1 MVCYRFIIGL
11 FVTNLSL
18 ICPPRVSPEKLDDM
32 KNLDFSPVHLRTKK
46 IAQGKESIYLDIVKD
61 GIRKKEF
68 IGLYLIPE
76 KTRADKVINRA
87 TMKTAEEIRAKRIV
101 ELMEGKVGIGK
112 KPDKVDLLEWF
123 EEQRLYYYDNDNM
136 NYSKT
141 IHNLIR
147 HLTIFHPRKLMLS
160 DVKPTFIRK
169 FLEYLRSDGA
179 NKFGGR
185 LCDET
190 IYTYFTVFSILMNKA
205 VRLEL
210 IISNPFHKLS
220 QAVKPQRRTKK
231 KEYLTLS
238 EVKRMAEAE
247 CDDWR
252 VKYAFMFCCF
262 TGLRYI
268 DVSRLKWKHIVEVG
282 EGKYQIE
289 LIQQKTKALS
299 SSAVNGLVANNGC
312 NGEIQIVPVVRKK
325 DGKKTFLALQSLPT
339 SGRTNVSIFYKD
351 LTDEATYT
359 TPANFAKD
367 WDGSFVV
374 CDFSS
379 AYSTWSWQHDNALA
393 FLYEEGGGTGGG
405 YNIVYKRI
413 DIPTITNQEYD
424 FDTSYKYERFNIDWA
439 QADLNKEM
447 ASLLTTVKKTS
458 EANTSFVKGDKLIT
472 DASQL
477 TCKFGHKEMGGTGG
491 DAQDISNLIDGNP
504 ATYYHT
510 YYGAGAQ
517 PNGSHFMDV
526 TLPEGQTFQGNIE
539 VDVTRCSGATAD
551 HITQFTIS
559 GWNNN
564 ATDTTQIA
572 VVNVPNASA
581 GKEATCEFTIP
592 EGKSYSSLRFNVTGT
607 TNNRGYWHMAEF
619 QLYPMSLDPKC
630 LNALCADAY
639 KQLAEAIATAEAVEK
654 VSEADVTALQTAYQ
668 AYLDALAPITSIGGV
683 SIQPATTIGSAIYD
697 LQGRKVQRMVKG
709 VYIVNGKKVVR

>member
-1 MVCYRFIIGL
+1 
-11 FVTNLSL
+11 
-18 ICPPRVSPEKLDDM
+18 M
-32 KNLDFSPVHLRTKK
+32 KNLEFSPVHLRTKK

-160 DVKPTFIRK
+160 DVKPTVIRK

-190 IYTYFTVFSILMNKA
+190 NYTYFTVFSILMNKA

-220 QAVKPQRRTKK
+220 QAEKPQRRTKK

-282 EGKYQIE
+282 KGKYQIE

-325 DGKKTFLALQSLPT
+325 DGQKTFLALQSLPT
-339 SGRTNVSIFYKD
+339 SGRINVSIFYKD

-367 WDGSFVV
+367 WDGNFVV

-393 FLYEEGGGTGGG
+393 FLYEEGGGTSGG

-413 DIPTITNQEYD
+413 DIPTITSQEYD

-447 ASLLTTVKKTS
+447 ASLLTTIKKTS

-491 DAQDISNLIDGNP
+491 DAQDISNLIDSD
-504 ATYYHT
+504 ATTYYHT
-510 YYGAGAQ
+510 YWGAGAQ

-539 VDVTRCSGATAD
+539 VDVTRRSGATAD

-559 GWNNN
+559 GWNN

-572 VVNVPNASA
+572 VVSVPNASA
-581 GKEATCEFTIP
+581 GAQATCEFTIP

-619 QLYPMSLDPKC
+619 QLYPVSLDPKC

-639 KQLAEAIATAEAVEK
+639 KQLTEAIVTAEAVET
-654 VSEADVTALQTAYQ
+654 VSEADVTALQAAYQ

-683 SIQPATTIGSAIYD
+683 SIQLATATGSVIYD

-709 VYIVNGKKVVR
+709 VYIVNGKKVVK

>member
-32 KNLDFSPVHLRTKK
+32 KNLEFSPVHLRTKK

-61 GIRKKEF
+61 GMRKKEF

-220 QAVKPQRRTKK
+220 QAEKPQRRMKK

-526 TLPEGQTFQGNIE
+526 TLPEGQTFQGRIE
-539 VDVTRCSGATAD
+539 VDVIRRSKASAD

-559 GWNNN
+559 GWNN

-607 TNNRGYWHMAEF
+607 TSNRGYWHMAEF
-619 QLYPMSLDPKC
+619 QLYPVSLDPKC

-683 SIQPATTIGSAIYD
+683 SIQPATTTGSAIYD

>member
-1 MVCYRFIIGL
+1 M
-11 FVTNLSL
+11 
-18 ICPPRVSPEKLDDM
+18 
-32 KNLDFSPVHLRTKK
+32 
-46 IAQGKESIYLDIVKD
+46 
-61 GIRKKEF
+61 
-68 IGLYLIPE
+68 
-76 KTRADKVINRA
+76 
-87 TMKTAEEIRAKRIV
+87 
-101 ELMEGKVGIGK
+101 
-112 KPDKVDLLEWF
+112 
-123 EEQRLYYYDNDNM
+123 
-136 NYSKT
+136 
-141 IHNLIR
+141 
-147 HLTIFHPRKLMLS
+147 
-160 DVKPTFIRK
+160 
-169 FLEYLRSDGA
+169 
-179 NKFGGR
+179 
-185 LCDET
+185 
-190 IYTYFTVFSILMNKA
+190 
-205 VRLEL
+205 
-210 IISNPFHKLS
+210 
-220 QAVKPQRRTKK
+220 
-231 KEYLTLS
+231 
-238 EVKRMAEAE
+238 
-247 CDDWR
+247 
-252 VKYAFMFCCF
+252 
-262 TGLRYI
+262 
-268 DVSRLKWKHIVEVG
+268 
-282 EGKYQIE
+282 
-289 LIQQKTKALS
+289 
-299 SSAVNGLVANNGC
+299 VANNGC
-312 NGEIQIVPVVRKK
+312 NGEILIVPVVRKK

-413 DIPTITNQEYD
+413 DIPTITSQEYD
-424 FDTSYKYERFNIDWA
+424 FDTSYKYERFDIDWA
-439 QADLNKEM
+439 QADLNKKM

-491 DAQDISNLIDGNP
+491 DAQDISNLIDGDP

-510 YYGAGAQ
+510 YWGADAQ

-539 VDVTRCSGATAD
+539 VDVTRRSGANYD

-607 TNNRGYWHMAEF
+607 TSNRGYWHMAEF
-619 QLYPMSLDPKC
+619 QLYPISLDPKVFEC
-630 LNALCADAY
+630 LVCGCLQAAY
-639 KQLAEAIATAEAVEK
+639 R
-654 VSEADVTALQTAYQ
+654 SY
-668 AYLDALAPITSIGGV
+668 SHC
-683 SIQPATTIGSAIYD
+683 
-697 LQGRKVQRMVKG
+697 
-709 VYIVNGKKVVR
+709 

>member
-1 MVCYRFIIGL
+1 
-11 FVTNLSL
+11 
-18 ICPPRVSPEKLDDM
+18 M
-32 KNLDFSPVHLRTKK
+32 KNLEFSPVHLRTKK

-61 GIRKKEF
+61 GMRKKEF

-220 QAVKPQRRTKK
+220 QAEKPQRRTKK

-289 LIQQKTKALS
+289 LIQQKTKEPVYIPLS
-299 SSAVNGLVANNGC
+299 A
-312 NGEIQIVPVVRKK
+312 
-325 DGKKTFLALQSLPT
+325 
-339 SGRTNVSIFYKD
+339 
-351 LTDEATYT
+351 
-359 TPANFAKD
+359 
-367 WDGSFVV
+367 
-374 CDFSS
+374 
-379 AYSTWSWQHDNALA
+379 NALKW
-393 FLYEEGGGTGGG
+393 LPERG
-405 YNIVYKRI
+405 YDGRENYIYKFRDRSI
-413 DIPTITNQEYD
+413 IYD
-424 FDTSYKYERFNIDWA
+424 Y
-439 QADLNKEM
+439 L
-447 ASLLTTVKKTS
+447 KKW
-458 EANTSFVKGDKLIT
+458 
-472 DASQL
+472 
-477 TCKFGHKEMGGTGG
+477 G
-491 DAQDISNLIDGNP
+491 DAAGIDKHLTFHMSRHTC
-504 ATYYHT
+504 ATLLL
-510 YYGAGAQ
+510 YYG
-517 PNGSHFMDV
+517 
-526 TLPEGQTFQGNIE
+526 
-539 VDVTRCSGATAD
+539 
-551 HITQFTIS
+551 
-559 GWNNN
+559 
-564 ATDTTQIA
+564 TDLYTVSKILGHTSIKTTQIYAKIADEMKRTA
-572 VVNVPNASA
+572 VQN
-581 GKEATCEFTIP
+581 IP
-592 EGKSYSSLRFNVTGT
+592 DIF
-607 TNNRGYWHMAEF
+607 
-619 QLYPMSLDPKC
+619 
-630 LNALCADAY
+630 
-639 KQLAEAIATAEAVEK
+639 
-654 VSEADVTALQTAYQ
+654 
-668 AYLDALAPITSIGGV
+668 
-683 SIQPATTIGSAIYD
+683 
-697 LQGRKVQRMVKG
+697 
-709 VYIVNGKKVVR
+709 

>member
-147 HLTIFHPRKLMLS
+147 HLTIFHPRKLMPS

-190 IYTYFTVFSILMNKA
+190 NYTYFTVFSILMNKA

-220 QAVKPQRRTKK
+220 QAEKPQRRTKK

-289 LIQQKTKALS
+289 LIQQKTKEPVYIPLS
-299 SSAVNGLVANNGC
+299 A
-312 NGEIQIVPVVRKK
+312 
-325 DGKKTFLALQSLPT
+325 
-339 SGRTNVSIFYKD
+339 
-351 LTDEATYT
+351 
-359 TPANFAKD
+359 
-367 WDGSFVV
+367 
-374 CDFSS
+374 
-379 AYSTWSWQHDNALA
+379 NALKW
-393 FLYEEGGGTGGG
+393 LPERG
-405 YNIVYKRI
+405 YDGRENYIYKFRDRSI
-413 DIPTITNQEYD
+413 IYD
-424 FDTSYKYERFNIDWA
+424 Y
-439 QADLNKEM
+439 L
-447 ASLLTTVKKTS
+447 KKW
-458 EANTSFVKGDKLIT
+458 
-472 DASQL
+472 
-477 TCKFGHKEMGGTGG
+477 G
-491 DAQDISNLIDGNP
+491 DAAGIDKHLTFHMSRHTC
-504 ATYYHT
+504 ATLLL
-510 YYGAGAQ
+510 YYG
-517 PNGSHFMDV
+517 
-526 TLPEGQTFQGNIE
+526 
-539 VDVTRCSGATAD
+539 
-551 HITQFTIS
+551 
-559 GWNNN
+559 
-564 ATDTTQIA
+564 TDLYTVSKILGHTSIKTTQIYAKIADEMKRTA
-572 VVNVPNASA
+572 VQNIPNI
-581 GKEATCEFTIP
+581 F
-592 EGKSYSSLRFNVTGT
+592 
-607 TNNRGYWHMAEF
+607 
-619 QLYPMSLDPKC
+619 
-630 LNALCADAY
+630 
-639 KQLAEAIATAEAVEK
+639 
-654 VSEADVTALQTAYQ
+654 
-668 AYLDALAPITSIGGV
+668 
-683 SIQPATTIGSAIYD
+683 
-697 LQGRKVQRMVKG
+697 
-709 VYIVNGKKVVR
+709 

>member
-1 MVCYRFIIGL
+1 M
-11 FVTNLSL
+11 
-18 ICPPRVSPEKLDDM
+18 SPEKLDDM
-32 KNLDFSPVHLRTKK
+32 KNLEFSPVHLRTKK

-220 QAVKPQRRTKK
+220 QAEKPQRRTKK

-289 LIQQKTKALS
+289 LIQQKTKEPVYIPLS
-299 SSAVNGLVANNGC
+299 A
-312 NGEIQIVPVVRKK
+312 
-325 DGKKTFLALQSLPT
+325 
-339 SGRTNVSIFYKD
+339 
-351 LTDEATYT
+351 
-359 TPANFAKD
+359 
-367 WDGSFVV
+367 
-374 CDFSS
+374 
-379 AYSTWSWQHDNALA
+379 NALKW
-393 FLYEEGGGTGGG
+393 LPERG
-405 YNIVYKRI
+405 YDGRENYIYKFRDRSIIYDYLKKWGDVAGI
-413 DIPTITNQEYD
+413 DKHLTFHMSRHTCA
-424 FDTSYKYERFNIDWA
+424 T
-439 QADLNKEM
+439 
-447 ASLLTTVKKTS
+447 LL
-458 EANTSFVKGDKLIT
+458 L
-472 DASQL
+472 
-477 TCKFGHKEMGGTGG
+477 
-491 DAQDISNLIDGNP
+491 
-504 ATYYHT
+504 
-510 YYGAGAQ
+510 YYG
-517 PNGSHFMDV
+517 
-526 TLPEGQTFQGNIE
+526 
-539 VDVTRCSGATAD
+539 
-551 HITQFTIS
+551 
-559 GWNNN
+559 
-564 ATDTTQIA
+564 TDLYTVSKILGHTSIKTTQIYAKIADEMKRTA
-572 VVNVPNASA
+572 VQN
-581 GKEATCEFTIP
+581 IP
-592 EGKSYSSLRFNVTGT
+592 DIF
-607 TNNRGYWHMAEF
+607 
-619 QLYPMSLDPKC
+619 
-630 LNALCADAY
+630 
-639 KQLAEAIATAEAVEK
+639 
-654 VSEADVTALQTAYQ
+654 
-668 AYLDALAPITSIGGV
+668 
-683 SIQPATTIGSAIYD
+683 
-697 LQGRKVQRMVKG
+697 
-709 VYIVNGKKVVR
+709 

>member
-1 MVCYRFIIGL
+1 
-11 FVTNLSL
+11 
-18 ICPPRVSPEKLDDM
+18 M

-220 QAVKPQRRTKK
+220 QAEKPQRRTKK

-539 VDVTRCSGATAD
+539 VDVTRRSGATAD

>member
-1 MVCYRFIIGL
+1 
-11 FVTNLSL
+11 
-18 ICPPRVSPEKLDDM
+18 M

-220 QAVKPQRRTKK
+220 QAEKPQRRTKE

-282 EGKYQIE
+282 KGKYQIE

-539 VDVTRCSGATAD
+539 VDVTRRSGATAD

>member
-1 MVCYRFIIGL
+1 
-11 FVTNLSL
+11 
-18 ICPPRVSPEKLDDM
+18 M
-32 KNLDFSPVHLRTKK
+32 KNLEFSPVHLRTKK

-61 GIRKKEF
+61 GMRKKEF

-190 IYTYFTVFSILMNKA
+190 IYTYFTVFLILMNKA

-220 QAVKPQRRTKK
+220 QAEKPQRRTKK

-289 LIQQKTKALS
+289 LIQQKTKEPVYIPLS
-299 SSAVNGLVANNGC
+299 A
-312 NGEIQIVPVVRKK
+312 
-325 DGKKTFLALQSLPT
+325 
-339 SGRTNVSIFYKD
+339 
-351 LTDEATYT
+351 
-359 TPANFAKD
+359 
-367 WDGSFVV
+367 
-374 CDFSS
+374 
-379 AYSTWSWQHDNALA
+379 NALKW
-393 FLYEEGGGTGGG
+393 LPERG
-405 YNIVYKRI
+405 YDGRENYIYKFRDRSI
-413 DIPTITNQEYD
+413 IYD
-424 FDTSYKYERFNIDWA
+424 Y
-439 QADLNKEM
+439 L
-447 ASLLTTVKKTS
+447 KKW
-458 EANTSFVKGDKLIT
+458 
-472 DASQL
+472 
-477 TCKFGHKEMGGTGG
+477 G
-491 DAQDISNLIDGNP
+491 DAAGIDKHLTFHMSRHTC
-504 ATYYHT
+504 ATLLL
-510 YYGAGAQ
+510 YYG
-517 PNGSHFMDV
+517 
-526 TLPEGQTFQGNIE
+526 
-539 VDVTRCSGATAD
+539 
-551 HITQFTIS
+551 
-559 GWNNN
+559 
-564 ATDTTQIA
+564 TDLYTVSKILGHTSIKTTQIYAKIADEMKRTA
-572 VVNVPNASA
+572 VQN
-581 GKEATCEFTIP
+581 IP
-592 EGKSYSSLRFNVTGT
+592 DIF
-607 TNNRGYWHMAEF
+607 
-619 QLYPMSLDPKC
+619 
-630 LNALCADAY
+630 
-639 KQLAEAIATAEAVEK
+639 
-654 VSEADVTALQTAYQ
+654 
-668 AYLDALAPITSIGGV
+668 
-683 SIQPATTIGSAIYD
+683 
-697 LQGRKVQRMVKG
+697 
-709 VYIVNGKKVVR
+709 

>member
-1 MVCYRFIIGL
+1 M
-11 FVTNLSL
+11 
-18 ICPPRVSPEKLDDM
+18 SPEKLDDM
-32 KNLDFSPVHLRTKK
+32 KNLEFSPVHLRTKK

-190 IYTYFTVFSILMNKA
+190 NYTYFTVFSILMNKA

-220 QAVKPQRRTKK
+220 QAEKPQRRTKK

-393 FLYEEGGGTGGG
+393 FLYEEGGGTSGG

-413 DIPTITNQEYD
+413 DIPTITDQEYD

-491 DAQDISNLIDGNP
+491 DAQDISNLIDGD
-504 ATYYHT
+504 ATTYYHT
-510 YYGAGAQ
+510 YWGAGDQ

-539 VDVTRCSGATAD
+539 VDVTRRSGASAD

-559 GWNNN
+559 GWNN

-619 QLYPMSLDPKC
+619 QLYPVSLDPKC

-639 KQLAEAIATAEAVEK
+639 KQLAEAIVTAEAVET

-683 SIQPATTIGSAIYD
+683 SIQPATTTGSAIYD

>member
-1 MVCYRFIIGL
+1 
-11 FVTNLSL
+11 
-18 ICPPRVSPEKLDDM
+18 M
-32 KNLDFSPVHLRTKK
+32 KNLEFSPVHLRTKK

-61 GIRKKEF
+61 GMRKKEF

-87 TMKTAEEIRAKRIV
+87 TMKTAEEIKAKRIV

-147 HLTIFHPRKLMLS
+147 HLKIFHPRKLMLS
-160 DVKPTFIRK
+160 DVKPAFIRK

-220 QAVKPQRRTKK
+220 QAEKPQRRMKK

-526 TLPEGQTFQGNIE
+526 TLPEGQTFQGRIE
-539 VDVTRCSGATAD
+539 VDVIRRSKASAD

-559 GWNNN
+559 GWNN

-607 TNNRGYWHMAEF
+607 TSNRGYWHMAEF
-619 QLYPMSLDPKC
+619 QLYLVSLDPKC

-683 SIQPATTIGSAIYD
+683 SIQPATTTGSAIYD

>member
-1 MVCYRFIIGL
+1 
-11 FVTNLSL
+11 
-18 ICPPRVSPEKLDDM
+18 M
-32 KNLDFSPVHLRTKK
+32 KNLEFSPVHLRTKK

-87 TMKTAEEIRAKRIV
+87 TMKMAEEIRAKRIV

-220 QAVKPQRRTKK
+220 QAEKPQRRTKK

-289 LIQQKTKALS
+289 LIQQKTKEPVYIPLS
-299 SSAVNGLVANNGC
+299 A
-312 NGEIQIVPVVRKK
+312 
-325 DGKKTFLALQSLPT
+325 
-339 SGRTNVSIFYKD
+339 
-351 LTDEATYT
+351 
-359 TPANFAKD
+359 
-367 WDGSFVV
+367 
-374 CDFSS
+374 
-379 AYSTWSWQHDNALA
+379 NALKW
-393 FLYEEGGGTGGG
+393 LPERG
-405 YNIVYKRI
+405 YDGRENYIYKFRDRSIIYDYLKKWGDVAGI
-413 DIPTITNQEYD
+413 DKHLTFHMSRHTCA
-424 FDTSYKYERFNIDWA
+424 T
-439 QADLNKEM
+439 
-447 ASLLTTVKKTS
+447 LL
-458 EANTSFVKGDKLIT
+458 L
-472 DASQL
+472 
-477 TCKFGHKEMGGTGG
+477 
-491 DAQDISNLIDGNP
+491 
-504 ATYYHT
+504 
-510 YYGAGAQ
+510 YYG
-517 PNGSHFMDV
+517 
-526 TLPEGQTFQGNIE
+526 
-539 VDVTRCSGATAD
+539 
-551 HITQFTIS
+551 
-559 GWNNN
+559 
-564 ATDTTQIA
+564 TDLYTVSKILGHTSIKTTQIYAKIADEMKRTA
-572 VVNVPNASA
+572 VQN
-581 GKEATCEFTIP
+581 IP
-592 EGKSYSSLRFNVTGT
+592 DIF
-607 TNNRGYWHMAEF
+607 
-619 QLYPMSLDPKC
+619 
-630 LNALCADAY
+630 
-639 KQLAEAIATAEAVEK
+639 
-654 VSEADVTALQTAYQ
+654 
-668 AYLDALAPITSIGGV
+668 
-683 SIQPATTIGSAIYD
+683 
-697 LQGRKVQRMVKG
+697 
-709 VYIVNGKKVVR
+709 

>member
-32 KNLDFSPVHLRTKK
+32 KNLEFSPVHLRTKK

-61 GIRKKEF
+61 GMRKKEF

-220 QAVKPQRRTKK
+220 QAEKPQRRTKK

-282 EGKYQIE
+282 DGKYQIE
-289 LIQQKTKALS
+289 LIQQKTKEPVYIPLS
-299 SSAVNGLVANNGC
+299 A
-312 NGEIQIVPVVRKK
+312 
-325 DGKKTFLALQSLPT
+325 
-339 SGRTNVSIFYKD
+339 
-351 LTDEATYT
+351 
-359 TPANFAKD
+359 
-367 WDGSFVV
+367 
-374 CDFSS
+374 
-379 AYSTWSWQHDNALA
+379 NALKW
-393 FLYEEGGGTGGG
+393 LPERG
-405 YNIVYKRI
+405 YDGRENYIYKFRDRSI
-413 DIPTITNQEYD
+413 IYD
-424 FDTSYKYERFNIDWA
+424 Y
-439 QADLNKEM
+439 L
-447 ASLLTTVKKTS
+447 KKW
-458 EANTSFVKGDKLIT
+458 
-472 DASQL
+472 
-477 TCKFGHKEMGGTGG
+477 G
-491 DAQDISNLIDGNP
+491 DAAGIDKHLTFHMSRHTC
-504 ATYYHT
+504 ATLLL
-510 YYGAGAQ
+510 YYGT
-517 PNGSHFMDV
+517 D
-526 TLPEGQTFQGNIE
+526 LY
-539 VDVTRCSGATAD
+539 
-551 HITQFTIS
+551 TIS
-559 GWNNN
+559 KILGH
-564 ATDTTQIA
+564 TSIKTTQIYAKIADEMKRTA
-572 VVNVPNASA
+572 VQN
-581 GKEATCEFTIP
+581 IP
-592 EGKSYSSLRFNVTGT
+592 DIF
-607 TNNRGYWHMAEF
+607 
-619 QLYPMSLDPKC
+619 
-630 LNALCADAY
+630 
-639 KQLAEAIATAEAVEK
+639 
-654 VSEADVTALQTAYQ
+654 
-668 AYLDALAPITSIGGV
+668 
-683 SIQPATTIGSAIYD
+683 
-697 LQGRKVQRMVKG
+697 
-709 VYIVNGKKVVR
+709 

>member
-1 MVCYRFIIGL
+1 MGL

-32 KNLDFSPVHLRTKK
+32 KNLEFSPVHLRTKK

-61 GIRKKEF
+61 GMRKKEF

-147 HLTIFHPRKLMLS
+147 HLKIFHPRKLMLS
-160 DVKPTFIRK
+160 DVKPAFIRK

-220 QAVKPQRRTKK
+220 QAEKPQRRTKK

-282 EGKYQIE
+282 DGKYQIE
-289 LIQQKTKALS
+289 LIQQKTKEPVYIPLS
-299 SSAVNGLVANNGC
+299 A
-312 NGEIQIVPVVRKK
+312 
-325 DGKKTFLALQSLPT
+325 
-339 SGRTNVSIFYKD
+339 
-351 LTDEATYT
+351 
-359 TPANFAKD
+359 
-367 WDGSFVV
+367 
-374 CDFSS
+374 
-379 AYSTWSWQHDNALA
+379 NALKW
-393 FLYEEGGGTGGG
+393 LPERG
-405 YNIVYKRI
+405 YDGRENYIYKFRDRSI
-413 DIPTITNQEYD
+413 IYD
-424 FDTSYKYERFNIDWA
+424 Y
-439 QADLNKEM
+439 L
-447 ASLLTTVKKTS
+447 KKW
-458 EANTSFVKGDKLIT
+458 
-472 DASQL
+472 
-477 TCKFGHKEMGGTGG
+477 G
-491 DAQDISNLIDGNP
+491 DAAGIDKHLTFHMSRHTC
-504 ATYYHT
+504 ATLLL
-510 YYGAGAQ
+510 YYG
-517 PNGSHFMDV
+517 
-526 TLPEGQTFQGNIE
+526 
-539 VDVTRCSGATAD
+539 
-551 HITQFTIS
+551 
-559 GWNNN
+559 
-564 ATDTTQIA
+564 TDLYTVSKILGHTSIKTTQIYAKIADEMKRTA
-572 VVNVPNASA
+572 VQN
-581 GKEATCEFTIP
+581 IP
-592 EGKSYSSLRFNVTGT
+592 DIF
-607 TNNRGYWHMAEF
+607 
-619 QLYPMSLDPKC
+619 
-630 LNALCADAY
+630 
-639 KQLAEAIATAEAVEK
+639 
-654 VSEADVTALQTAYQ
+654 
-668 AYLDALAPITSIGGV
+668 
-683 SIQPATTIGSAIYD
+683 
-697 LQGRKVQRMVKG
+697 
-709 VYIVNGKKVVR
+709 